1 MTMAAKTLQT
11 AFIIDGLRTPFGR
24 YGGALS
30 PVRPDDMA
38 AHVISALVD
47 RIGIEHGSVEE
58 VILGCSNQGGED
70 SRNLARNALLLAGL
84 PDTTPGRTVNRLCAS
99 GLAAVLDAGRMLR
112 CAEADLLF
120 AGGAESMSRAPIV
133 TAKASRAFDRRVDSY
148 DSTLG
153 WRFPNRHLLRRIGDD
168 SLTDTAENVAAEHGI
183 DRRESDAYAL
193 RSQQRYQAA
202 LARGFFADE
211 IIPVSIAGKKVV
223 TVDRDEHPRPETTPD
238 ILSALRPLSPNGTV
252 TAGNAS
258 GVNDG
263 ACVLA
268 LATEAG
274 CQNLGRQPL
283 ARIVSSASVGV
294 PPRVMGLGP
303 ITAIQK
309 ALSRAGLS
317 LSDMDF
323 IEINEAFA
331 PQVLGCLKGLGLDF
345 ADERVNANGG
355 AIAIGHPL
363 GASGA
368 RLALTAA
375 RALRDR
381 GGKYAVVSLCVG
393 IGQGEAMVI
402 EAV

>member
-1 MTMAAKTLQT
+1 MTMVEKTLQT
-11 AFIIDGLRTPFGR
+11 AFIVDGLRTPFGR

-30 PVRPDDMA
+30 SVRPDDMA
-38 AHVISALVD
+38 AHVISGLVD
-47 RIGIEHGSVEE
+47 RIGIAPGSLEE

-99 GLAAVLDAGRMLR
+99 GLAAVLEAGRMLN

-133 TAKASRAFDRRVDSY
+133 TAKASRPFDRRVDSY

-153 WRFPNRHLLRRIGDD
+153 WRFPNRHLLSQIGDD

-202 LARGFFADE
+202 SARGFFADE
-211 IIPVSIAGKKVV
+211 IIPVAIAGKKPV
-223 TVDRDEHPRPETTPD
+223 TVAGDEHPRPETTPD

-294 PPRVMGLGP
+294 APRVMGLGP

-317 LSDMDF
+317 LSEMDF

-375 RALRDR
+375 RALRER